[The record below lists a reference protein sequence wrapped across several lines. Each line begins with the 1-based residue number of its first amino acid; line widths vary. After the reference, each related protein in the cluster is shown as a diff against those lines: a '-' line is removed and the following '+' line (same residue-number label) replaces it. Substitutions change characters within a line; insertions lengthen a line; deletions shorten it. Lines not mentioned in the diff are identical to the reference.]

1 MPDGLQP
8 PALPTLDLGALTG
21 TYNTSGFTRIAASA
35 IVTGDTTDKILGLQ
49 VRIDTGDGTLGVLN
63 GGNLQ
68 TTGTV
73 GNIKYDYIPGTKL
86 LRLTDISTGSLANG
100 ADFQA
105 VLRDVAI
112 SGATSNVSI
121 SANLGKPVYRSANG
135 HYYEFVS
142 VAPTADGSLPTWTA
156 SNTSA
161 QASTFLGL
169 QGYLASVTSAQ
180 ENAFLTATFDST
192 GWIGAQ
198 ANADPAA
205 PNDPTKRIWT
215 WVGAASPENGKSF
228 WIGGTSAG
236 PGSLVPGTYANW
248 DPTPA
253 PGEPNDYLGN
263 ESNAQFTTGGFWNDL
278 ANTPTP
284 SDQARYNP
292 NGYWIEYGDASGTD
306 NLAATRATIALTPGS
321 PGPSAPDL
329 VFYDPAAGKVSFAF
343 VGANNTIAN
352 EGLTGDTPLL
362 TINPMTPYAGSTNWG
377 LVSAKLDVDNDGLKD
392 TIFMNKTDGSVSVI
406 FGAVLTGTTN
416 RASAARGFAL
426 VTGGGSDVLRPLPS
440 NGWEIDFAS
449 SKIGAGGTPGLFWR
463 NSITGTTA
471 IWTLSAPT
479 GGNTVTASILVT
491 ANVTGNSG
499 WKALGDG
506 EFNQDIATREILWL
520 NSKTNEVVTW
530 SMGSDRTTF
539 SFKYAVPQGTVPT
552 GWNVSAIGNISGVS
566 NGNDNIIWQNG
577 TTVLSWDMKDGALST
592 TSFGGL
598 GFGVITITAAD
609 RVKGLFD
616 TDGDGILDLVA
627 QNDGNGTI
635 ASYALTA
642 GFTLKNI
649 SAPRTQYASNNV
661 AGYRPAKGGLNGSQ
675 LGLVNVAQYGV

>member
-8 PALPTLDLGALTG
+8 PALPTLDLGAPTG
-21 TYNTSGFTRIAASA
+21 FYNASGFTRIAASA

-49 VRIDTGDGTLGVLN
+49 VRIDTGDGTLGVVN
-63 GGNLQ
+63 GATLE
-68 TTGTV
+68 TSGTS
-73 GNIKYDYIPGTKL
+73 GKITYSYIAGTKL
-86 LRLTDISTGSLANG
+86 LRLTDTSVDLSANG
-100 ADFQA
+100 SDFQA
-105 VLRDVAI
+105 VLRNVAI

-121 SANLGKPVYRSANG
+121 SANLGKPVYRSENG
-135 HYYEFVS
+135 HYYEFIS
-142 VAPTADGSLPTWTA
+142 VPSPAGTALPTWTA
-156 SNTSA
+156 SRSA
-161 QASTFLGL
+161 AEASTFLGL
-169 QGYLASVTSAQ
+169 QGYLASVTTAA
-180 ENAFLTATFDST
+180 ENSFLTATFDSR

-198 ANADPAA
+198 ADANR
-205 PNDPTKRIWT
+205 KWT

-228 WIGGTSAG
+228 WIGNAN
-236 PGSLVPGTYANW
+236 GSFATADIKYANW
-248 DPTPA
+248 DPNPA
-253 PGEPNDYLGN
+253 EPNNFGSG
-263 ESNAQFTTGGFWNDL
+263 ESYVQFTTGGRWNDL
-278 ANTPTP
+278 ADQPTKDP
-284 SDQARYNP
+284 DSRYNP
-292 NGYWIEYGDASGTD
+292 DGYWIEYSEADGANNLGGTRD
-306 NLAATRATIALTPGS
+306 TISLTPGS
-321 PGPSAPDL
+321 PGPSPLDL

-352 EGLTGDTPLL
+352 EGLTGDTPTL
-362 TINPMTPYAGSTNWG
+362 TINPITPYAGSTTWG

-392 TIFMNKTDGSVSVI
+392 TIFMNKNDGTVSVI

-416 RASAARGFAL
+416 RASAARGFAF
-426 VTGGGSDVLRPLPS
+426 VAGGNGDVLRPLPS

-479 GGNTVTASILVT
+479 GGNTATASILVT

-530 SMGSDRTTF
+530 TMGTDRTTF
-539 SFKYAVPQGTVPT
+539 SFKYAAPQRTVPT

-577 TTVLSWDMKDGALST
+577 TTVLSWDMQDGALST

-616 TDGDGILDLVA
+616 TDGDSILDLVA

-635 ASYALTA
+635 ASYSLTA
-642 GFTLKNI
+642 NFALKNT
-649 SAPRTQYASNNV
+649 SAPRAQYASNNV

-675 LGLVNVAQYGV
+675 LELVNVAQYDSPNNVV